1 MDQMSVQ
8 DRDSQPTAGSAS
20 AQSERLNSSS
30 AMFRG
35 VQKANGLVIDNTGRK
50 IPRDVQELVTKHLR
64 KARDSARLSEED
76 VDQVLQSIMEVWDTP
91 EPTMSDIIAPPL
103 FPLSAAGLAQGRDIL
118 WSTKPLPRQS
128 AYPYALPAPQTD
140 RHLGFPTTLKSTWTL
155 EELAVADHVNMRP
168 YSQPTK
174 ENIFPSFLVEGKS
187 EAQNGTL
194 YGAEGQLASAGAHCV
209 NSWMHTLDL
218 LDPNRTHLSA
228 DAIVFSVA
236 VSQRQAVAY
245 VHYFNPDDAIFYMS
259 YVDNFYFVEAVQ
271 KCRDHVMNVI
281 DWLLTTQQPMV
292 RDALQRLHAMTK
304 AWKKGRSAP
313 SAVDEAAESFGGS
326 EGSRSNKSQRR
337 V

>member
-1 MDQMSVQ
+1 MSLQ
-8 DRDSQPTAGSAS
+8 DGDSQPTAGSAS
-20 AQSERLNSSS
+20 VQSERLNSSS
-30 AMFRG
+30 PMFRG
-35 VQKANGLVIDNTGRK
+35 VQKANGLVIDNTGRM

-64 KARDSARLSEED
+64 KARDSPRLSEED
-76 VDQVLQSIMEVWDTP
+76 VDQVLQSIEEVWDTP
-91 EPTMSDIIAPPL
+91 EPNMSDIIAPPL
-103 FPLSAAGLAQGRDIL
+103 FPLSAAGLARGRDIL
-118 WSTKPLPRQS
+118 WSTKPLPRKS
-128 AYPYALPAPQTD
+128 AYPYGLPAPKTD

-155 EELAVADHVNMRP
+155 EELAVADHINMRP

-187 EAQNGTL
+187 EAKNGTL

-209 NSWMHTLDL
+209 NSWMHTLNL
-218 LDPNRTHLSA
+218 LDPNRTHSSA

-245 VHYFNPDDAIFYMS
+245 VHYFDPDDGIFYMS

-271 KCRDHVMNVI
+271 KCRDHVKNAVE
-281 DWLLTTQQPMV
+281 WLLKTQQPMV
-292 RDALQRLHAMTK
+292 RDALQRLHPMTK

-313 SAVDEAAESFGGS
+313 RAVDEASESFGS
-326 EGSRSNKSQRR
+326 EGGRSSKSQRR